1 MSKEQINNPLHGKTL
16 EHIVN
21 ELVDKY
27 GWAELGTRI
36 DIRCFNKDPS
46 VKSSLKF
53 LRKKEWARNMVEK
66 LYLDSQ
72 KETAQEKDTVQK
84 NDTAQ
89 SKEKFKWK

>member
-16 EHIVN
+16 EYIVN
-21 ELVDKY
+21 ELVDQY
-27 GWAELGTRI
+27 GWDELGTRI

-72 KETAQEKDTVQK
+72 KETAQEKGA
-84 NDTAQ
+84 AQ
-89 SKEKFKWK
+89 EKEKFKWK

>member
-27 GWAELGTRI
+27 GWVELGTRI

-72 KETAQEKDTVQK
+72 K
-84 NDTAQ
+84 DTAQ
-89 SKEKFKWK
+89 NKEKFKWK